1 MSRISDSTGDVG
13 ATMNFSAGSFIH
25 RKQRDRWTAFAILI
39 VCWLLFAMV
48 EQRPFTLQGAVVEA
62 LVERGR
68 LHFVHG
74 NIKQVANERVFE
86 NRDTETAAF
95 RELFNIFPYGGKYY
109 VNHAP
114 GQFLLAAPWYAV
126 CVQLGWRFATHADLV
141 WKILVWS
148 LTAPLGALG
157 VMALFV
163 IGRHWDIPWLTAAFA
178 SMTFALASPWWAAS
192 GVLYHD
198 SLAVALILLGVVTWQ
213 CRPTGDGLV
222 ASLCAL
228 AAGFLFAFA
237 VVTTYL
243 VLPIVLLICLALMVS
258 RPSRRSL
265 VYFFLAFLPTLSVLP
280 ISNAMVF
287 GSPFATGYSA
297 GGFDQNFPSP
307 LNLANAWEKIGFYLW
322 HSEYGLLWS
331 FPVFFFGA
339 IGLTLGAPL
348 QPRTRQ
354 LLLLLAAVHYLFIV
368 TMEHHGSVGWGVGR
382 FFLPLYPILALGLP
396 AFFQLSGW
404 TGKVA
409 RGLVC
414 CALFYSVIFAVVA
427 ASYGIQG
434 VMEPNVWTLKQRVMA
449 DYGDF
454 QQRLFWLA
462 LVAGILGETVFQL
475 FSQDKRPAVS
485 GNARRSRPRER
496 QKSKGVVAS
505 AARKPG
511 KQK

>member
-1 MSRISDSTGDVG
+1 
-13 ATMNFSAGSFIH
+13 MNFPSGSFIH
-25 RKQRDRWTAFAILI
+25 QQQRDRWTAFAILMA
-39 VCWLLFAMV
+39 CWLLFAMV

-74 NIKQVANERVFE
+74 NIKEVANERVFE
-86 NRDTETAAF
+86 NLDTETAAF
-95 RELFNIFPYGGKYY
+95 RELFNIFPYGGRYY

-163 IGRHWDIPWLTAAFA
+163 LGRHWDIPWLTAVFA

-198 SLAVALILLGVVTWQ
+198 ALAVALILLGLMIWQ
-213 CRPTGDGLV
+213 FRPTGDGLG

-228 AAGFLFAFA
+228 AAGFLLAFS

-243 VLPIVLLICLALMVS
+243 VLPIVLLICLALLVS
-258 RPSRRSL
+258 RPSSRAM

-307 LNLANAWEKIGFYLW
+307 
-322 HSEYGLLWS
+322 
-331 FPVFFFGA
+331 
-339 IGLTLGAPL
+339 TQLG
-348 QPRTRQ
+348 
-354 LLLLLAAVHYLFIV
+354 
-368 TMEHHGSVGWGVGR
+368 
-382 FFLPLYPILALGLP
+382 
-396 AFFQLSGW
+396 
-404 TGKVA
+404 
-409 RGLVC
+409 
-414 CALFYSVIFAVVA
+414 
-427 ASYGIQG
+427 
-434 VMEPNVWTLKQRVMA
+434 
-449 DYGDF
+449 
-454 QQRLFWLA
+454 
-462 LVAGILGETVFQL
+462 
-475 FSQDKRPAVS
+475 
-485 GNARRSRPRER
+485 
-496 QKSKGVVAS
+496 
-505 AARKPG
+505 
-511 KQK
+511 